1 MLANGFVMPK
11 GSKKRSIKNIRINS
25 DLVKNVGI
33 VVVIVVL
40 IVACVF
46 AFSLMLSAI
55 DDRNEK
61 IDNLQNK
68 NPTWIEPP
76 VVETNKPNDAPT
88 WNEPPV
94 EETNKPNDVPTWN
107 EPPKS
112 ESNEKEPSKDS
123 TSSSETTTEVIDLRD
138 KSKFND
144 VVVNEPF
151 TEPNGEVVDLRNN
164 DKSSSSDVI
173 ENEKDGLVAP
183 PGGW

>member
-1 MLANGFVMPK
+1 MLENGFVMPK

-25 DLVKNVGI
+25 DLVKIVGI

-40 IVACVF
+40 IVAGVF
-46 AFSLMLSAI
+46 AFSSMISAI

-68 NPTWIEPP
+68 NPTWI
-76 VVETNKPNDAPT
+76 
-88 WNEPPV
+88 EPPV

-138 KSKFND
+138 KSKSND
-144 VVVNEPF
+144 VVVNQPF
-151 TEPNGEVVDLRNN
+151 TEPTGEVVDLRNN
-164 DKSSSSDVI
+164 DESSSSDVI
-173 ENEKDGLVAP
+173 EDEKDGLVAP